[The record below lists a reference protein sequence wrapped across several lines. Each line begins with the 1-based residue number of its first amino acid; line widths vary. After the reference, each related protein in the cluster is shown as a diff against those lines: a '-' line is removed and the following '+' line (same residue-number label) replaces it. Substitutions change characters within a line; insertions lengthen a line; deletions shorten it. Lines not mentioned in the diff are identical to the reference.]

1 LNQVQT
7 SSRIRIL
14 LVEDSPVIRE
24 LLLYII
30 DADSAME
37 VVATAADGEQAVAFA
52 QHHKPDVVLMDIHL
66 PKLDG
71 FAATRQIMETCPTR
85 VVVIT
90 ATSIPEQVASTFEAF
105 DSGALTVMAK
115 PPGPGNR
122 DHRRLADELLQ
133 TVKLMSEVRVVKR
146 WPRLPNQEREP
157 TGYLHDL
164 APDADIRLV
173 AIGASTGGPPALREI
188 LSRLPRTFAA
198 PILIVQHISTGFA
211 AGFAEWLAHTSGY
224 DVRLARQGEALQAG
238 VAYVAPDGQQMAIS
252 GDGTIVL
259 QHGAPDNGMCPSVS
273 FLFRSVAAVS
283 GAHAIGILL
292 TGMGCDGA
300 LELKQMRQAGAL
312 TIAQNQE
319 SSTVFGMPGE
329 AVNIG
334 AATYVLAPE
343 EIAAALVD
351 IVKPLER

>member
-1 LNQVQT
+1 MRVRLHFFWFRAISFQVPA
-7 SSRIRIL
+7 I
-14 LVEDSPVIRE
+14 
-24 LLLYII
+24 
-30 DADSAME
+30 
-37 VVATAADGEQAVAFA
+37 
-52 QHHKPDVVLMDIHL
+52 
-66 PKLDG
+66 
-71 FAATRQIMETCPTR
+71 
-85 VVVIT
+85 VVVVGT
-90 ATSIPEQVASTFEAF
+90 ALVRRMESIGT
-105 DSGALTVMAK
+105 T
-115 PPGPGNR
+115 
-122 DHRRLADELLQ
+122 
-133 TVKLMSEVRVVKR
+133 
-146 WPRLPNQEREP
+146 
-157 TGYLHDL
+157 
-164 APDADIRLV
+164 
-173 AIGASTGGPPALREI
+173 
-188 LSRLPRTFAA
+188 
-198 PILIVQHISTGFA
+198 ISTGFA